1 MNNTDRTMCFIS
13 LLLGSVCILIAS
25 VATALEGFMTIY
37 LLPFCLATVLWIV
50 LAVLIAVDWSRE
62 DTMASY
68 GKESNA
74 VGTAFSLRQ
83 KRGEK

>member
-50 LAVLIAVDWSRE
+50 LAVMIAVDWSRE
-62 DTMASY
+62 SAGIETTGGLVPYVSRA
-68 GKESNA
+68 
-74 VGTAFSLRQ
+74 
-83 KRGEK
+83 KRGYLEGEE